1 MDCYESIKWN
11 IKGGW
16 FPFAQAG
23 VCVCV
28 LGWNWGQQVQCL
40 GAGHRA
46 TSVTLQ
52 HCSTARTRHYLKY
65 LMHVDKKILSFFLWC
80 ILCVS
85 RSLGSW
91 QCGTVGRTTS
101 WVIRQWQWR
110 RGGGAVCAAG
120 RLALD
125 WLCWLVLVLVV
136 ASSAQLSATS
146 CQLPASSWP
155 ATLVHHGQDNGL
167 L

>member
-1 MDCYESIKWN
+1 MKH
-11 IKGGW
+11 KGRLVPFCPGW
-16 FPFAQAG
+16 R

-28 LGWNWGQQVQCL
+28 GLELGSTGSMSGGWPPCR
-40 GAGHRA
+40 RA

-52 HCSTARTRHYLKY
+52 HCSAARTRHYLKY